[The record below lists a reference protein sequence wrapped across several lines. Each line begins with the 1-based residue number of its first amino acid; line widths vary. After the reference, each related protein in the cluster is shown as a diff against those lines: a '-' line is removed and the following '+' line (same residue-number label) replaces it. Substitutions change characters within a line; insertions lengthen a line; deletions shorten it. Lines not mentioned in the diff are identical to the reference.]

1 MAIRWEKLTVKSQ
14 EAIQQAQTHAADLGN
29 PEVLPVHLLLALI
42 EDREGVI
49 PSVLGKIGVP
59 LEQLEHELHTIEE
72 KLPRVA
78 GSASQPGLSQAL
90 NKALE
95 QAFREA
101 DNFKDEYIS
110 TEHLL
115 LSVAHLKNDAASGAL
130 VALGATHDAI
140 LKALAAVRGSQ
151 RVTDQNP
158 EGKFQALEKYAKD
171 LTELAR
177 RGKLDPVI
185 GRDEEIRR
193 VIQVLSRRTKN
204 NPVLIGEPGVG
215 KTAIVEG
222 LARRIV
228 SGDVPESLRDK
239 RVISLDLG
247 SMLAGAKFRGE
258 FEDRLKAV
266 LKEIEESNGEIVLFI
281 DELHTLVGAGA
292 AEGAIDASNMLKP
305 ALARG
310 ELRAIGATTLNE
322 YRKYIEK
329 DAALERRFQIVYVGE
344 PNVEDTIAILRG
356 LKDRYE
362 AHHNVRIKDSAIV
375 AAATL
380 SHRYISDRFLPDK
393 AIDLVDEAAASLAIQ
408 IGSVP
413 TEIDQLEREAISLE
427 IELAA
432 LKRETDSNSI
442 ERRNVVQRE
451 VAQLREQITALRSR
465 WTKEREAI
473 SRISEV
479 KKRIEA
485 LRFEAEEQTRK
496 GMLERAAQIQ
506 YGELPKLEAELKQLS
521 AIQDG
526 NSGVARML
534 KEEVDEED
542 IAGIVSKWT
551 GIPVSRMLEGE
562 VTKLVEMETRLRERV
577 IGQDAAL
584 TIVANAIRRSRAG
597 LSDPRRP
604 IGSFIFLG
612 PTGVGKT
619 ETARALAEFMF
630 DDEQSMIRIDMSEYM
645 EKHAVA
651 RLIGAPPGYVGYDE
665 GGQLTEAVRRRP
677 YAVILFDE
685 IEKAH
690 PDVFNI
696 LLQVMDDG
704 RLTDA
709 KGRTVDFKNTVLIMT
724 SNLGAH
730 LLIGD
735 TLKTENDFDQAR
747 ESVMRV
753 LREHFRPEF
762 LNRVD
767 DMVIFRPLGTAQM
780 SQILDLR
787 LNELSKLLED
797 RQISLELTEP
807 ARQLILV
814 SGSDAAYGARP
825 LKRALQRMIQDP
837 LAIKI
842 LNGEVQHGAHVKIDV
857 DRTTNQLKFEP
868 MSREAMA

>member
-14 EAIQQAQTHAADLGN
+14 QAVAAAQERASGYGN
-29 PEVLPVHLLLALI
+29 PELQPVHLLLALI

-49 PSVLGKIGVP
+49 PAVLEKIGVP
-59 LEQLEHELHTIEE
+59 IERLTHDLHTIEE
-72 KLPRVA
+72 KLPRVS
-78 GSASQPGLSQAL
+78 GSTAQPAPSQAL
-90 NKALE
+90 TRALD

-101 DNFKDEYIS
+101 TNFKDEYIS

-115 LSVAHLKNDAASGAL
+115 LGIAHQKGDAARDAL
-130 VALGATHDAI
+130 TALGATHDAI
-140 LKALAAVRGSQ
+140 LKALTAVRGTQ

-158 EGKFQALEKYAKD
+158 EAKFQALEKYAKD

-177 RGKLDPVI
+177 MGKLDPVI

-222 LARRIV
+222 LARRII
-228 SGDVPESLRDK
+228 SGDIPESLRDK

-266 LKEIEESNGEIVLFI
+266 LKEIEESDGEIILFI

-292 AEGAIDASNMLKP
+292 AEGSIDASNMLKP

-310 ELRAIGATTLNE
+310 QLRAIGATTLNE

-362 AHHNVRIKDSAIV
+362 AHHNVRIKDAAIV

-393 AIDLVDEAAASLAIQ
+393 AIDLVDEAAAALAIQ

-413 TEIDQLEREAISLE
+413 TEIDQLEREATSLE
-427 IELAA
+427 IERAA
-432 LKRETDSNSI
+432 LRRETDANSI
-442 ERRNVVQRE
+442 ERMSE
-451 VAQLREQITALRSR
+451 VERSLTQTKEKITALRAR
-465 WTKEREAI
+465 WTKERDAI
-473 SRISEV
+473 AKLSEV
-479 KKRIEA
+479 KKKIEA
-485 LRFEAEEQTRK
+485 LRFEAEENTRK
-496 GMLERAAQIQ
+496 GQLERAAQIQ
-506 YGELPKLEAELKQLS
+506 YGDLPKLEAELKQLN
-521 AIQDG
+521 AAQDG
-526 NSGVARML
+526 NADTLRML

-542 IAGIVSKWT
+542 IAKIVSKWT
-551 GIPVSRMLEGE
+551 GIPIVRMLEGE
-562 VTKLVEMETRLRERV
+562 VQKLVHMEERLRDRV
-577 IGQDAAL
+577 VGQDDAL
-584 TIVANAIRRSRAG
+584 TVVANAIRRSRAG
-597 LSDPRRP
+597 LSDPKRP

-619 ETARALAEFMF
+619 ETARALAEFLF
-630 DDEQSMIRIDMSEYM
+630 DDEQSMVRIDMSEYM

-665 GGQLTEAVRRRP
+665 GGQLTEAIRRRP

-724 SNLGAH
+724 SNLGAA
-730 LLIGD
+730 LLTGD
-735 TLKTENDFDQAR
+735 ALKSEKDMDVAR
-747 ESVMRV
+747 EGVMRV

-767 DMVIFRPLGTAQM
+767 DTVIFHPLGNAQM
-780 SQILDLR
+780 GRILDLR
-787 LNELSKLLED
+787 LAEISVLLED
-797 RQISLELTEP
+797 RAISLELTEP
-807 ARQLILV
+807 ARQLILTT
-814 SGSDAAYGARP
+814 GSDAAYGARP
-825 LKRALQRMIQDP
+825 LKRALQRMVQNP

-842 LNGEVQHGAHVKIDV
+842 LSGEVLNGAHVRIDV
-857 DRTTNQLKFEP
+857 DRESNQLHFEP
-868 MSREAMA
+868 MTKEAMA